1 MHDIERQ
8 VWREARAMM
17 RREAITKAIAKQLT
31 RVQASEILSV
41 SARHMRW
48 LRQHRHFQ
56 KPDSATARHPP
67 ADPFRPLPGNGPP
80 ILQWNFGPQLPRPFA
95 GPLRWRKRKNGVI
108 TALKPNSAGY
118 THVSAYNLM
127 TFSKR
132 TSLNVYEAAIFNCSR
147 QCSGSGDERTLTRRE
162 KSRETG
168 GSTDIMFILAD
179 FHVTFSSA
187 VQKRRTKGQTQLATA

>member
-1 MHDIERQ
+1 MEL
-8 VWREARAMM
+8 WASA
-17 RREAITKAIAKQLT
+17 TKAVGWPAT
-31 RVQASEILSV
+31 MAQAE
-41 SARHMRW
+41 
-48 LRQHRHFQ
+48 
-56 KPDSATARHPP
+56 
-67 ADPFRPLPGNGPP
+67 
-80 ILQWNFGPQLPRPFA
+80 
-95 GPLRWRKRKNGVI
+95 NGVI
-108 TALKPNSAGY
+108 TPLKPNSAGY

-127 TFSKR
+127 TSSER